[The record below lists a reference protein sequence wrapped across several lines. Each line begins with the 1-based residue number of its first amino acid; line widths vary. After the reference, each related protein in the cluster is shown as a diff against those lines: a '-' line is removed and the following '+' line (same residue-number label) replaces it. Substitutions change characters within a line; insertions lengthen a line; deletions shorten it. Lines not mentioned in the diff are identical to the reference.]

1 MKNKNR
7 TIKNII
13 ILLSIFAV
21 MLYMN
26 FLTPLYADDYQYQ
39 FSWANRTIRI
49 QNISQLVSSIKAH
62 YYVMNGRVVVHAL
75 DQFFLMIG
83 KNKFNIINA
92 FGFTMLIYL
101 SAYHIRGTIKKIR
114 WYDIFL
120 IFSAHKKTIFI
131 TQVEYYI

>member
-49 QNISQLVSSIKAH
+49 QNIS
-62 YYVMNGRVVVHAL
+62 
-75 DQFFLMIG
+75 
-83 KNKFNIINA
+83 
-92 FGFTMLIYL
+92 
-101 SAYHIRGTIKKIR
+101 
-114 WYDIFL
+114 
-120 IFSAHKKTIFI
+120 
-131 TQVEYYI
+131 